1 MGLNFAID
9 ELYSTGW
16 AALDSSGCEHHADGR
31 AFPRAARIG
40 QEFRSAGF
48 DLGVRYI
55 QLFDCY
61 RAEWRDS
68 TGQPCGAVVGQTEE
82 EAAVYAL
89 AQMRRQTHLAAV
101 GS

>member
-16 AALDSSGCEHHADGR
+16 AALDSTGCEHHADGR
-31 AFPRAARIG
+31 AFPRVQRIAR
-40 QEFRSAGF
+40 EFTSRQLELA
-48 DLGVRYI
+48 VRYI

-68 TGQPCGAVVGQTEE
+68 TGQPCGAVVGQTEQ

-89 AQMRRQTHLAAV
+89 AQMRRQWHLAEVAQ
-101 GS
+101 